1 MGNQCS
7 RWLNK
12 DGTAS
17 ALMKA
22 TGNKRIF
29 NYDSIVAIHGCD
41 KEGTILHSISLA
53 GKQRDHIL

>member
-1 MGNQCS
+1 MENQCI

-12 DGTAS
+12 DGAAS